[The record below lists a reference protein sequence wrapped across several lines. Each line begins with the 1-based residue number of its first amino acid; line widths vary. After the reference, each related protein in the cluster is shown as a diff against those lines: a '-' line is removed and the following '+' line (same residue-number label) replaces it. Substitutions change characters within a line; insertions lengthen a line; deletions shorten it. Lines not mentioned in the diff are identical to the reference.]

1 MRRRHIRGFT
11 LGLRR
16 IKLTEYVYSKSVN
29 YWTYTLD
36 ASIRPAYSSDHWG
49 CVEFRRNYNPIKIY
63 IIRQLNQWR
72 QINHSFS
79 HINLIKHMHSIVTIS
94 DKNVLR
100 NFWLGNETFS
110 LVIIGQ
116 HLHWFRKA
124 GWSAICLCLYQHY
137 NIFNFVLNLHA
148 WQLLLYSRRRTH
160 KL

>member
-1 MRRRHIRGFT
+1 MALDSLNARGIAIYPLSKDTKSLFSSIWLTSFRFNWHRWMRVVNRLRRRHIRGFT

-79 HINLIKHMHSIVTIS
+79 HINLIKHMHSIVTIP
-94 DKNVLR
+94 DNLNVLR
-100 NFWLGNETFS
+100 NF
-110 LVIIGQ
+110 
-116 HLHWFRKA
+116 
-124 GWSAICLCLYQHY
+124 
-137 NIFNFVLNLHA
+137 
-148 WQLLLYSRRRTH
+148 
-160 KL
+160 